1 MFHEIVCKGDWD
13 DITELLVRANPQHFV
28 SLFCPGA
35 QFVALL
41 DKELKEEHP
50 TYFADIL
57 IKILWD
63 IEHVILHL
71 EFQRRHDSAMDERMW
86 RYNFLTMDIYG
97 CKVASFVLYLKP
109 DSGIVEP
116 PYIVSLPNGQMTHIF
131 SYTNVK
137 LWEWPSE
144 VFMHPGLE
152 GLLPLLPLTKDGA
165 THKTV
170 EAMLAGLKVAHK
182 EDLYPLAYAFA
193 ALTFKE
199 QADQEWLKRRFRML
213 KDVLEESWAY
223 WEMYQDATEKVAE
236 RVTEQVTKQVTEKTL
251 REELE
256 RIRPLLVHTIQR
268 LFPQLVTQAE
278 QVSQSQD
285 DPVVLQKMM
294 NDILSAET
302 VEETRAILQQ

>member
-1 MFHEIVCKGDWD
+1 MGDWD
-13 DITELLVRANPQHFV
+13 DITKLLVGANPQHFV

-35 QFVALL
+35 QFVAML

-57 IKILWD
+57 IKILWG
-63 IEHVILHL
+63 IEYVILHL
-71 EFQRRHDSAMDERMW
+71 EFQRRHDADMGERMW
-86 RYNFLTMDIYG
+86 KYNFLTMDIYD

-131 SYTNVK
+131 SYINVK
-137 LWEWPSE
+137 LWEWPAE
-144 VFMHPGLE
+144 VFMQTGLE

-165 THKTV
+165 THETV

-193 ALTFKE
+193 ALTFKK

-236 RVTEQVTKQVTEKTL
+236 RVTQQVTEQVTQQVTEKTL

-268 LFPQLVTQAE
+268 LFPQLVAQAE
-278 QVSQSQD
+278 QTSQAQD
-285 DPVVLQKMM
+285 NPIVLQQMM

-302 VEETRAILQQ
+302 VEEARDVLQR